1 MDLTQ
6 IFILA
11 AVLFIAGLLIL
22 GRAAWLNNQGEP
34 AVEGDEHGHDTMA
47 VKSVPGSIVL
57 LIVVSIAAAFFVK
70 GLTMLSGA

>member
-11 AVLFIAGLLIL
+11 AVLFIAGLIIL
-22 GRAAWLNNQGEP
+22 GRASWINYKGEG
-34 AVEGDEHGHDTMA
+34 ASDGDEHGHDAVA
-47 VKSVPGSIVL
+47 VKSMPGSIVL
-57 LIVVSIAAAFFVK
+57 LIVISIAAAFFVK